1 MEHKDGYALLA
12 AHTVDFDAASKGW
25 GDRGGE
31 MESCMNTS
39 VLPIAG
45 QPGSRIAGNC
55 TGARRSARLFF
66 AVLMLGLASG
76 SAQAQFENRVA
87 TNCANPNPQE
97 IQPWTVTNPLTS
109 STAIGT
115 ILMERRFALSTSFT
129 FGSTPAVDA
138 HELVTGAHWAMGFG
152 PPIGADGIVPTNID
166 GIGFK
171 WEALSSDGVARTL
184 RKETDPLAVEKIN
197 VLLQP
202 NTGIKTG
209 STIASYKQYLVL
221 TKDPNALPPG
231 EIKVTN
237 VAGGLQVTI
246 HAADFLKSLGVSLGS
261 TFQVPTLGPGCHQ
274 SVTYDSTGMVGIGG
288 GPPPPIPNKCDVVAN
303 QIIPVDLG
311 SIPIDRFKRINDTS
325 PPKHFEIALSNC
337 AANAKPTISF
347 RDKATPPNADK
358 TVLRLSAPGGQSLA
372 QGFGIIM
379 TREDGSRERI
389 SYGDPGA
396 AKKYEMTLDKPGR
409 TAKIPLSAQYIRT
422 GGDAE
427 VKAGYAGG
435 SAEFTFTFP

>member
-1 MEHKDGYALLA
+1 MA
-12 AHTVDFDAASKGW
+12 
-25 GDRGGE
+25 
-31 MESCMNTS
+31 
-39 VLPIAG
+39 I
-45 QPGSRIAGNC
+45 NC
-55 TGARRSARLFF
+55 T
-66 AVLMLGLASG
+66 
-76 SAQAQFENRVA
+76 
-87 TNCANPNPQE
+87 NPSPQQ

-115 ILMERRFALSTSFT
+115 ILMERRFALETAFA
-129 FGSTPAVDA
+129 FGPTAPLLV
-138 HELVTGAHWAMGFG
+138 HELVTGAHWATGFG
-152 PPIGADGIVPTNID
+152 PPVGADGLAPTNID

-171 WEALSSDGVARTL
+171 WEALSSDGVVRTL
-184 RKETDPLAVEKIN
+184 RKEADPLAVEKMN
-197 VLLQP
+197 VLYEP
-202 NTGIKTG
+202 SGMGNGA
-209 STIASYKQYLVL
+209 TIASYKQYLVL
-221 TKDPNALPPG
+221 TKDPNALPAG

-237 VAGGLQVTI
+237 IAGGLQVKI
-246 HAADFLKSLGVSLGS
+246 YAVDFLKSVGVSLGS
-261 TFQVPTLGPGCHQ
+261 TFQVPTLGGGCRQ
-274 SVTYDSTGMVGIGG
+274 SITYDSTGLVSIGG

-311 SIPIDRFKRINDTS
+311 SIPIDRFKGLNDTS

-337 AANAKPTISF
+337 AVNAKPTISF

-396 AKKYEMTLDKPGR
+396 ARKYEMTLDKAGR
-409 TAKIPLSAQYIRT
+409 TAKLPLSAQYIRT
-422 GGDAE
+422 GSDAE

>member
-1 MEHKDGYALLA
+1 
-12 AHTVDFDAASKGW
+12 
-25 GDRGGE
+25 
-31 MESCMNTS
+31 MNTN

-45 QPGSRIAGNC
+45 QPGAAGGG
-55 TGARRSARLFF
+55 TGGRQSVRLFL
-66 AVLMLGLASG
+66 AVPMLMLGLGLGLASG
-76 SAQAQFENRVA
+76 GAQAQFQNRTA
-87 TNCANPNPQE
+87 TNCTNPNPQE

-115 ILMERRFALSTSFT
+115 ILMERRFALETSFT
-129 FGSTPAVDA
+129 FGSIPLVDA
-138 HELVTGAHWAMGFG
+138 HELVTGAHWTLGFG
-152 PPIGADGIVPTNID
+152 PPVGADGLAPTNID

-171 WEALSSDGVARTL
+171 WEALSSDGVTRTL
-184 RKETDPLAVEKIN
+184 RKELDPLAVEKMD
-197 VLLQP
+197 VLYNP
-202 NTGIKTG
+202 NQSTSIGA
-209 STIASYKQYLVL
+209 TIASYKQYLVL
-221 TKDPNALPPG
+221 TKDPNALPAG
-231 EIKVTN
+231 EIKVTS
-237 VAGGLQVTI
+237 VAGGLQVKI
-246 HAADFLKSLGVSLGS
+246 YAADFLKSVGVSLGS
-261 TFQVPTLGPGCHQ
+261 TFQVPTLGLGCRQ
-274 SVTYDSTGMVGIGG
+274 SITYDSTGIVGIGG
-288 GPPPPIPNKCDVVAN
+288 GPPPPILNRCDVVAN

-311 SIPIDRFKRINDTS
+311 SIPIDRFKRLNDTS

-337 AANAKPTISF
+337 AANARPTISF
-347 RDKATPPNADK
+347 RDKAMPPNADK

-396 AKKYEMTLDKPGR
+396 ARKYEMTLDKLGR
-409 TAKIPLSAQYIRT
+409 TAKLPLSAQYIRT

>member
-1 MEHKDGYALLA
+1 
-12 AHTVDFDAASKGW
+12 
-25 GDRGGE
+25 
-31 MESCMNTS
+31 MNTS
-39 VLPIAG
+39 ELPGASRTGIMREACRPAGVL
-45 QPGSRIAGNC
+45 
-55 TGARRSARLFF
+55 F
-66 AVLMLGLASG
+66 ALLLLGLANG
-76 SAQAQFENRVA
+76 SVRAQAIEDRMA
-87 TNCANPNPQE
+87 LNCGNPNPQE
-97 IQPWTVTNPLTS
+97 TQPWTVRNPLTS

-115 ILMERRFALSTSFT
+115 ILMERRFTLTTSFR
-129 FGSTPAVDA
+129 FGTPAGVA
-138 HELVTGAHWAMGFG
+138 HELVAGAHWAPGFG
-152 PPIGADGIVPTNID
+152 PPVGADGIAQTNVD

-171 WEALSSDGVARTL
+171 WEALSSDGVTRTL
-184 RKETDPLAVEKIN
+184 RKEMDPLAVEKMDVKFRVGEAAIG
-197 VLLQP
+197 LTQ
-202 NTGIKTG
+202 TD
-209 STIASYKQYLVL
+209 YKQYLVL
-221 TKDPNALPPG
+221 TKDPSSLGEG
-231 EIKVTN
+231 EIKVTSI
-237 VAGGLQVTI
+237 AGGLAVKVY
-246 HAADFLKSLGVSLGS
+246 AVDFPKSAVSLGN
-261 TFQVPTLGPGCHQ
+261 TFPLPTSGPGCKQ
-274 SVTYDSTGMVGIGG
+274 SITYDSTGIVSIGG

-303 QIIPVDLG
+303 QIIPIDLG
-311 SIPIDRFKRINDTS
+311 SVPINQFRKLNDTS

-389 SYGDPGA
+389 AYGDPGA

-422 GGDAE
+422 GSDAE

>member
-1 MEHKDGYALLA
+1 
-12 AHTVDFDAASKGW
+12 
-25 GDRGGE
+25 
-31 MESCMNTS
+31 MNTN

-45 QPGSRIAGNC
+45 LPGIAR
-55 TGARRSARLFF
+55 AAHQSVRLFI
-66 AVLMLGLASG
+66 AVLMLGLGLGLASG
-76 SAQAQFENRVA
+76 SALAQLQNRVA
-87 TNCANPNPQE
+87 TNCTNPNPQE
-97 IQPWTVTNPLTS
+97 VQPWTVANPLTS

-115 ILMERRFALSTSFT
+115 ILMERRFALTTSFT
-129 FGSTPAVDA
+129 FGSTPAVIA

-152 PPIGADGIVPTNID
+152 PPIGTDGIAPTNID

-184 RKETDPLAVEKIN
+184 RKEIDPLAVEKLD
-197 VLLQP
+197 VLFQP
-202 NTGIKTG
+202 NLGVQIG

-221 TKDPNALPPG
+221 TKDPNALAAG

-237 VAGGLQVTI
+237 VASGLQVKI
-246 HAADFLKSLGVSLGS
+246 YSADFLKSVGVSLGS

-274 SVTYDSTGMVGIGG
+274 SITYDSTGLVSIGG
-288 GPPPPIPNKCDVVAN
+288 GPPPPISNKCDVVAN

-311 SIPIDRFKRINDTS
+311 SIPIDRFKRLNDTS

-396 AKKYEMTLDKPGR
+396 AKKYEMTLDKAGR
-409 TAKIPLSAQYIRT
+409 TAKLPLSAQYIRT

-427 VKAGYAGG
+427 VMAGYAGG